1 MHFWN
6 SLKRNISDGGDHFV
20 AVIEPGEY
28 AKIVDLYGRDAADE
42 LFIQLGKRIG
52 QVGNEKTNYIGRFS
66 SATLA
71 MTGDSSEGD
80 GDTFL
85 VELGKSVAEPFI
97 IAGQEMFITLKIGI
111 SFSKGDLK

>member
-1 MHFWN
+1 MPNRHAFLN
-6 SLKRNISDGGDHFV
+6 RLKHNVLDGGEHFV
-20 AVIEPGEY
+20 AVIEPAEY

-52 QVGNEKTNYIGRFS
+52 QVGEGNPNLYRAFL

-85 VELGKSVAEPFI
+85 VEIGKVLRSRSLS
-97 IAGQEMFITLKIGI
+97 QDKKC
-111 SFSKGDLK
+111 SSH